1 MCVEWSTLSQ
11 GPLVADTPAVEVWA
25 VEVGIPINKSEMIH
39 VSGTDHRPSKHS
51 DGQFNYKDN
60 ESGGMQ

>member
-1 MCVEWSTLSQ
+1 MEWSTLSQ

-39 VSGTDHRPSKHS
+39 VSGTDHRPSGVNTMHS
-51 DGQFNYKDN
+51 LPAKLGSLVPF
-60 ESGGMQ
+60 

>member
-1 MCVEWSTLSQ
+1 MEWSTLSQ

-39 VSGTDHRPSKHS
+39 VSGTDHRPLGVNIMHS
-51 DGQFNYKDN
+51 LPAKLGSLEPF
-60 ESGGMQ
+60 